1 MRETGAKKPSTPNTQ
16 KDPAH
21 HKARVEASHTT
32 KKMTSPKFAAPKRF
46 SHSAIGNR

>member
-1 MRETGAKKPSTPNTQ
+1 MPESESKKPTPPKTQ

-21 HKARVEASHTT
+21 HKARVETSHTT
-32 KKMTSPKFAAPKRF
+32 KKMTSAKFAAPKRF

>member
-1 MRETGAKKPSTPNTQ
+1 MTESDSKKPSRPVKQ

-32 KKMTSPKFAAPKRF
+32 KKMTSSKYAAPKRF